1 MLTPL
6 SWLYRAATQLRNEL
20 YDRKLF
26 KSARFDIPI
35 ISIGNLSVGGT
46 GKSPHTEYLIQLLQ
60 YVYQVAT
67 LSRGYGRKS
76 HGFVLADHTATAQ
89 TLGDE
94 PMLFKVKYPDTT
106 VAVAEERLT
115 GIPRLLQEN
124 PAIDIILL
132 DDAYQ
137 HRAVRAGLSI
147 LLTEYDSPFTRDAVL
162 PLGWLRESP
171 SQYHRA
177 DIIIVTKCSP
187 LTTGM
192 DKLKLKGEINPYPYQ
207 HVYFSTI
214 DYGDWYPLFKEQTA
228 PIASNPYL
236 LLVTGIAKNEQIVKY
251 LSDKAENVLVSTY
264 RDHHY
269 FDIYDLENIRETYKN
284 INADNKVII
293 TTEKDAVRFWEHKTW
308 FLENNI
314 PIFVLP
320 IKVRFMDGDAELFNA
335 DILKYIEITS
345 AKQNE

>member
-1 MLTPL
+1 M
-6 SWLYRAATQLRNEL
+6 SWLYRAATDLRNAL
-20 YDRKLF
+20 YDRKLLQ
-26 KSARFDIPI
+26 SARFEIPTI
-35 ISIGNLSVGGT
+35 CIGNLNVGGT
-46 GKSPHTEYLIQLLQ
+46 GKSPHTEYLIELLQ

-76 HGFVLADHTATAQ
+76 HGFVLADDTASAR

-124 PAIDIILL
+124 PSIDIILL

-147 LLTEYDSPFTRDAVL
+147 LLTEYDSPFTRDALL

-171 SQYHRA
+171 RHYHRA
-177 DIIIVTKCSP
+177 DIIIVTKCPPALS
-187 LTTGM
+187 GM
-192 DKLKLKGEINPYPYQ
+192 EKLKLKGEINPYPYQ

-214 DYGDWYPLFKEQTA
+214 EYGNWYPLFKENLMQ
-228 PIASNPYL
+228 ISRNPHL
-236 LLVTGIAKNEQIVKY
+236 LLITGIAKNEQIVKY
-251 LSDKAENVLVSTY
+251 LTDKAENVVVSSY

-269 FDIYDLENIRETYKN
+269 FDVYDLENIRETYKN

-293 TTEKDAVRFWEHKTW
+293 TTEKDAVRLWQYKAW

-314 PIFVLP
+314 PIFVQP
-320 IKVRFMDGDAELFNA
+320 IRVRFIDNDGELFNT
-335 DILKYIEITS
+335 DIHRYVAITKGKTQS
-345 AKQNE
+345 SDG